1 MDNATQLESI
11 GDLHWSQEALV
22 ALVGLVRKVHG
33 LNLFPFNATFLA
45 KTLDKRASASMET
58 AAAYGERL
66 AKDFS
71 EAEALLQSLH
81 IGYSEFFRN
90 SLAFALLERLILPG
104 LLEAKEKSGRGEIRV
119 WSAGCA
125 TGQEAWSLA
134 ILLDDLNRTRETSI
148 PYRIIATDWFAPD
161 LAVARTRL
169 YSEEA
174 VGNVRMSHLRRYFYR
189 RQGSFFI
196 AHRLMDRVDFTVY
209 DLLDESTVCPP
220 ESIFGNFDLVF
231 CSNVL
236 IYYRPEMQALILG
249 KVRRC
254 LASGGYLVTDETEGR
269 IVEGAGGFRRAA
281 LPAAIFVKDGNSSN
295 E

>member
-1 MDNATQLESI
+1 MMDCY
-11 GDLHWSQEALV
+11 WSKKTLDALV
-22 ALVGLVRKVHG
+22 ELVRRSHG
-33 LNLFPFNATFLA
+33 VDLAPFDANFLA
-45 KTLDKRASASMET
+45 KTLDKRAAASVET
-58 AAAYGERL
+58 ATAYGERL

-71 EAEALLQSLH
+71 EAEDLLQSLH
-81 IGYSEFFRN
+81 IVYSEFFRN

-104 LLEAKEKSGRGEIRV
+104 LFEAKEKSGRGVIRV

-134 ILLDDLNRTRETSI
+134 ILLDDLNRTRETSVS
-148 PYRIIATDWFAPD
+148 YRIIATDWFAPN
-161 LAVARTRL
+161 LAVARTGL

-189 RQGSFFI
+189 REGSFFI
-196 AHRLMDRVDFTVY
+196 APRLMDRVDFTAY
-209 DLLDESTVCPP
+209 DLLDQNTVCPP
-220 ESIFGNFDLVF
+220 ESIFGAFDLVF

-236 IYYRPEMQALILG
+236 LYYRPEMQALILG

-281 LPAAIFVKDGNSSN
+281 LPAAIFVKDDTSSS